1 MVQIGS
7 YDAKTRLPELLREV
21 EKGQSFVITNRGRA
35 IAVLGPM
42 PAEAATNLAQAIF
55 AMQAFV
61 DARPV
66 ADAQTEAFIERGQ
79 S

>member
-35 IAVLGPM
+35 VAVLGPI
-42 PAEAATNLAQAIF
+42 PADEGADLAQAIF

-66 ADAQTEAFIERGQ
+66 TDRHMEDLIVKGQ